1 MKNIAIVTGASSGMG
16 KEFAITVQDNVS
28 VDEMWV
34 IARRKERLE
43 ELQKEV
49 NIPLKV
55 IALDLSNDESFKKIG
70 DLLKKEKPS
79 IKLLINASGYG
90 KFEKITSISNED
102 NMGMIDL
109 NVKALT
115 NMCLTCIPYM
125 QRGSQIINFAS
136 VAAFQ
141 PVPYINVYAATKA
154 YVLSFSRSLNV
165 ELKNENIKVL
175 AVCPFWTKTEFF
187 DRAVTENKVIKK
199 YVAMYNSKDVVKK
212 AWKDYKKGKDISIY
226 GFNANLQR
234 IIGKLL
240 PHRLIMSLWLKQ
252 QKIK

>member
-16 KEFAITVQDNVS
+16 KEFATTVQDNIS

-55 IALDLSNDESFKKIG
+55 IALDLSIDESFKKIG

-165 ELKNENIKVL
+165 ELKNEGIKVL

-234 IIGKLL
+234 VIGKLL

>member
-70 DLLKKEKPS
+70 ELLKKEKPS

-90 KFEKITSISNED
+90 KFEKITNISNED
-102 NMGMIDL
+102 NIGMIDL

-199 YVAMYNSKDVVKK
+199 YVAMYNSKDVIKK

-234 IIGKLL
+234 VIGKLL

>member
-1 MKNIAIVTGASSGMG
+1 MKNIAIITGASSGMG
-16 KEFAITVQDNVS
+16 KEFVLSLQENEK

-43 ELQKEV
+43 ELKKMV
-49 NIPLKV
+49 NIPIKT
-55 IALDLSNDESFKKIG
+55 IALDLSDDNSFKKI
-70 DLLKKEKPS
+70 DELLKKESPN

-90 KFEKITSISNED
+90 KFEKTTNISNED

-115 NMCLTCIPYM
+115 NMCLTCLPYM
-125 QRGSQIINFAS
+125 KRGSRIINFAS

-165 ELKNENIKVL
+165 ELKNEGIKVM
-175 AVCPFWTKTEFF
+175 AICPFWTKTEFF
-187 DRAVTENKVIKK
+187 DRAVTENKVVKK
-199 YVAMYNSKDVVKK
+199 YVAMYDSKDVIKK

-234 IIGKLL
+234 AIGKLL
-240 PHRLIMSLWLKQ
+240 PHKLIMNLWLKQ
-252 QKIK
+252 QNIK